1 MGKGEMMRH
10 LVTDIQRFSLNDG
23 PGIRTTVFFKGCNMH
38 CTWCHNPETLS
49 FERDLMFYPSKCIGC
64 GKCFSACPEGA
75 HRMENGVHGI
85 DRERCQKCGRC
96 AEVCY
101 AEALVMSGREM
112 SVEEILR
119 EVRRDKAYY
128 DASGG
133 GVTLSGGE
141 VLCHKELAAELARA
155 CRGEGISVAIET
167 NLSFPYEEIAPLLS
181 EVDVV
186 MADLKLF
193 DDGAH
198 RRYTGVSN
206 KHVLENLGRI
216 TEIPLIVRTPLI
228 DGVTATRENL
238 CAIAEFL
245 AGKKNLVC
253 YQLLNFNP
261 LGASK
266 YQGLDKANDF
276 SALRPYTEAQMKT
289 FGEWLASYDI
299 KVKVGE

>member
-1 MGKGEMMRH
+1 MGKGEMMKH

-49 FERDLMFYPSKCIGC
+49 FDRDLMFYPSKCIGC
-64 GKCFSACPEGA
+64 GKCFSVCPEGA
-75 HRMENGVHGI
+75 HRMENGVHVI
-85 DRERCQKCGRC
+85 DRKRCQKCGRC

-101 AEALVMSGREM
+101 AEALAMSGREM

-119 EVRRDKAYY
+119 EVRQDKAYY

-141 VLCHKELAAELARA
+141 VLCHTELATELARA
-155 CRGEGISVAIET
+155 CHREGISVAIET
-167 NLSFPYEEIAPLLS
+167 NLSFPYEQISPLLS

-206 KHVLENLGRI
+206 QQTLENLGRI

-245 AGKKNLVC
+245 EGKKNLVC

-266 YQGLDKANDF
+266 YQGLDRANDF

-289 FGEWLASYDI
+289 FGEWLASYNI